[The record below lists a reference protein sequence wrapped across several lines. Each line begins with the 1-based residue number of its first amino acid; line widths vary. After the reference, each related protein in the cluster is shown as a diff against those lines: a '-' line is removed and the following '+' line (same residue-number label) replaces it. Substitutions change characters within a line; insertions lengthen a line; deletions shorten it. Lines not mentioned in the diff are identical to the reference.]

1 TIDLDRVPLREK
13 DMTPYEIMLSESQ
26 ERMLF
31 ILDKNRL
38 NEAKEICN
46 KWDVPISQIG
56 EVTDDGILHIWKDG
70 KKFAELT
77 ANFLVLGGMAPQ
89 YDRLSLEPKYLETTR
104 SFDFSKLHI
113 EKINVKDAFINVLS
127 SPNIVSKRW
136 VYEQYDYQV
145 RTNTVRI
152 IGDAAVL
159 RLKELPTKGIA
170 LTTDCNSRYVYL
182 NPYRGAVI
190 AVAEAV
196 RNVSCVGARPLAITN
211 CLNFGNPYNPEVYW
225 TFKQAVIGMGDA
237 CRFFNTPV
245 TGGNVSFHN
254 ESQNFAV
261 FPTPVIGMLGLIDD
275 ISKTCSLE
283 FKNEGDLIFLIG
295 ENRLNDLGGS
305 EFLKVM
311 FNLIVGDA
319 PFVDLEH
326 EVKLSNFLHL
336 AISEGLINSAHD
348 CSEGGLAI
356 CLAEKSVYSKNLG
369 ASIDLNLEPKANVLF
384 NES

>member
-1 TIDLDRVPLREK
+1 
-13 DMTPYEIMLSESQ
+13 
-26 ERMLF
+26 
-31 ILDKNRL
+31 
-38 NEAKEICN
+38 
-46 KWDVPISQIG
+46 
-56 EVTDDGILHIWKDG
+56 
-70 KKFAELT
+70 
-77 ANFLVLGGMAPQ
+77 
-89 YDRLSLEPKYLETTR
+89 
-104 SFDFSKLHI
+104 
-113 EKINVKDAFINVLS
+113 
-127 SPNIVSKRW
+127 
-136 VYEQYDYQV
+136 
-145 RTNTVRI
+145 
-152 IGDAAVL
+152 
-159 RLKELPTKGIA
+159 
-170 LTTDCNSRYVYL
+170 YVYL

-225 TFKQAVIGMGDA
+225 TFKQAVLGLGDA

-311 FNLIVGDA
+311 YNLIVGDA
-319 PFVDLEH
+319 PFVDFEH
-326 EVKLSNFLHL
+326 ELKLSDFLHL

-384 NES
+384 NESQGRVVVTISPDKKSKLEEAIKQFNLPYQFIGTVKKNIFKIHYGFAFEVSYLQDIYFNQLERYLEQS